1 MEKLKVA
8 QTAIKIE
15 LHWRPARG
23 MQTMIRAKT
32 GITTTLS
39 SCKHSF

>member
-1 MEKLKVA
+1 MEKLKAA

-15 LHWRPARG
+15 LHGRPASG
-23 MQTMIRAKT
+23 IQTMIRAKT

-39 SCKHSF
+39 SRKNCF